1 METLTMPSLASRIPT
16 ETAAW
21 KYLEKRRWKGHPVC
35 PHCGVID
42 GHYLLKPRNR
52 TRTTSTGAKT
62 YRRLWKCHA
71 CRRQFSVLVGTI
83 FHGSKVPIRTWLF
96 VLMEMCASKNGIA
109 GREVQRKYGLT
120 AKTAWYLCH
129 RIREAMV
136 DRNAE
141 TLFGT
146 VVADETW
153 VGGKGT
159 RVPHYVPAMERFK
172 WAADHRMENKTPV
185 LSIYDRTSDK
195 VRSRVV
201 PNVRAATLASE
212 LRKNVDTFR
221 SILHTDESRSYT
233 LVGREFLAHE
243 FVNHSDGEYVRGEV
257 TTNDLENFFG
267 QLKRSIDG
275 TFHHVSREHLDR
287 YLAEF
292 DFRYST
298 HQRSDSDRLELLFSQ
313 TQGRRLRYREL
324 IEARVRATPTSGRSH
339 PAGRPGGAR

>member
-1 METLTMPSLASRIPT
+1 MTSLASLIPT

-21 KYLEKRRWKGHPVC
+21 KYLEKRRWKGRPVC

-42 GHYLLKPRNR
+42 GHYLLKPRNG
-52 TRTTSTGAKT
+52 TRKTSTGAKS

-83 FHGSKVPIRTWLF
+83 FHGSKVPLRTWLF
-96 VLMEMCASKNGIA
+96 VLMEMTASRNGVA
-109 GREVQRKYGLT
+109 AREVQRKYGLT
-120 AKTAWYLCH
+120 GKTAWYLCH

-141 TLFGT
+141 TFFGT

-153 VGGKGT
+153 VGGKGV
-159 RVPHYVPAMERFK
+159 RVPHHVPKVERFK
-172 WAADHRMENKTPV
+172 WAADRRMDNKTPV
-185 LSIYDRTSDK
+185 LSIFDKSSGK

-201 PNVRAATLASE
+201 PNVTGATLAAE

-221 SILHTDESRSYT
+221 SVLHTDEAKSYIK
-233 LVGREFLAHE
+233 VGREFLDHE
-243 FVNHSDGEYVRGEV
+243 YVTHGDGEYVRGDV
-257 TTNDLENFFG
+257 STNALENFFG

-292 DFRYST
+292 DFRFSSHRQT
-298 HQRSDSDRLELLFSQ
+298 DTERLETLFGQ
-313 TQGRRLRYREL
+313 TGHRITYREL
-324 IEARVRATPTSGRSH
+324 TEQAA
-339 PAGRPGGAR
+339 